1 MQKKVATEIRKY
13 LADAN
18 GASLVEYSVALIVV
32 TLVGVAIFAL
42 GGDIAAIID
51 LSAGAF

>member
-1 MQKKVATEIRKY
+1 MHVTVRRSVDQFYVDTS
-13 LADAN
+13 

-32 TLVGVAIFAL
+32 TLVGMLLFAM

-51 LSAGAF
+51 ISAGAF